1 MKRHEL
7 SDREWDLLAEFFPPR
22 PRRRGGRWRDD
33 RAMANA
39 IFWRLSTGA
48 AWRDLPDRY
57 GPWQTV
63 YHRFNALRR
72 SGAIDRMVERLQLR
86 LDAAGLIDHRL
97 YLVDG
102 TNVRVAREAVG
113 GEKPGPPASR
123 PTTPSGVAGAG
134 SGAKYIW
141 CATPTGCRW
150 RSW

>member
-7 SDREWDLLAEFFPPR
+7 TDREWALLAEFFPPR

-48 AWRDLPDRY
+48 AWRDLPERY

-63 YHRFNALRR
+63 YHRFNALRA

-86 LDAAGLIDHRL
+86 LDAAGLIDHDL
-97 YLVDG
+97 YSVDG
-102 TNVRVAREAVG
+102 TNVRAAWAAG
-113 GEKPGPPASR
+113 GGKNPPVRRAGRPRPGPQPGR
-123 PTTPSGVAGAG
+123 V
-134 SGAKYIW
+134 
-141 CATPTGCRW
+141 RQ
-150 RSW
+150 